1 MAASLLPLS
10 FDAACVMPLEQ
21 FLHALEYANG
31 ATGIEPTVGRVIALL
46 KEQQVTTTRRL
57 AKLMVGRV
65 GVSFC
70 VICAWCRRRAH
81 WSMLSRRKKQG

>member
-1 MAASLLPLS
+1 
-10 FDAACVMPLEQ
+10 MPLEQ

-70 VICAWCRRRAH
+70 VIVCSVAGELTGACFRKGK
-81 WSMLSRRKKQG
+81 SRGDGPHAGGH